1 VGIAH
6 HLNYRFDMNIEMK
19 IFDVFHLSF
28 GYSVFVGKFMGEEPR
43 RINNNYTANLIVDGN
58 VCLEDIPIGGRMMGI
73 SPDGQIGIGT
83 VAIVDVT
90 SDFIRDRDCSL
101 LFREIEIP
109 QPMPL
114 S

>member
-1 VGIAH
+1 
-6 HLNYRFDMNIEMK
+6 MNLEMK

-28 GYSVFVGKFMGEEPR
+28 GYSVFVGKFMREEPR

-58 VCLEDIPIGGRMMGI
+58 VYLEDIRIGSRMMGI
-73 SPDGQIGIGT
+73 SPDGHIGIST
-83 VAIVDVT
+83 VSIVDVT
-90 SDFIRDRDCSL
+90 SEFIGDRDCYL

-109 QPMPL
+109 HPMPL